1 LNLLFKSAVLVSHTI
16 NMEKKTREEKDR
28 FFLQNVGT
36 KKIKYN
42 VVFPM
47 SQELQVN
54 Y

>member
-1 LNLLFKSAVLVSHTI
+1 
-16 NMEKKTREEKDR
+16 MEKKTREEKDR
-28 FFLQNVGT
+28 FFLQNAGKST

-42 VVFPM
+42 VVFLM